1 MRTIQTTILGAA
13 VVAAALTAGAP
24 AQAAPTAK
32 SSTTA
37 AAPAA
42 VTAATTAASCQIRV
56 YKPEM
61 RKGHVAATSWAP
73 GCRRTARVS
82 IQLQRKRWYGWQKIA
97 STTYNAPG
105 PKTLYKGCKRGTTF
119 TYRLMG
125 HLMGGGNGYSPTM
138 RAKCP

>member
-1 MRTIQTTILGAA
+1 MRTIRTTILGAA
-13 VVAAALTAGAP
+13 VVAAGLAVGAP

-32 SSTTA
+32 SSTAA

-42 VTAATTAASCQIRV
+42 VTAATTATSCQIRV

-61 RKGHVAATSWAP
+61 RRGHVAATSWAP
-73 GCRRTARVS
+73 GCRGTARVS
-82 IQLQRKRWYGWQKIA
+82 IQLQRKRWWGWQKIA
-97 STTYNAPG
+97 STTYSAPG